1 MRKGVGLF
9 AAITLGMVVI
19 LEAPRV
25 AHAVSESKVFRV
37 VDVSVEGTRYLTPDE
52 VVAAT
57 AIPPDASVWDDTEP
71 MVERLRANPMV
82 ADARIRRRLPGE
94 LVLEV
99 TEREPVGL
107 LPAPVLTPVD
117 REGRVLP
124 LDPAGRRM
132 DLPLVQPRRD
142 PAGDGAE
149 LTPAQ
154 IRELT
159 SDLARLDTID
169 PTVLSS
175 VSEVAL
181 DAWGGVILYLGDP
194 RVAVRYWPP
203 LLPGTL
209 NDALLVLSD
218 ALERYPD
225 RTPASV
231 DLRFADQVV
240 VRYDDG
246 GR

>member
-9 AAITLGMVVI
+9 VAITVGMVVV

-25 AHAVSESKVFRV
+25 AQAVSRSGIFRV
-37 VDVSVEGTRYLTPDE
+37 VDVSVEGTTYLTPDE

-71 MVERLRANPMV
+71 MVERLRENPMV
-82 ADARIRRRLPGE
+82 EDARIHRKLPGG

-107 LPAPVLTPVD
+107 LPSPTLAPVD
-117 REGRVLP
+117 RDGHVLP
-124 LDPAGRRM
+124 LDPAGRHM
-132 DLPLVQPRRD
+132 DLPLVQPRVD
-142 PAGDGAE
+142 PSDRGDE

-159 SDLARLDTID
+159 SDLSRLETID
-169 PTVLSS
+169 PTVLASI
-175 VSEVAL
+175 SEVAL
-181 DAWGGVILYLGDP
+181 DAWGGAILYLGEP
-194 RVAVRYWPP
+194 RVALRYWPP

-209 NDALLVLSD
+209 NDALLVLGD
-218 ALERYPD
+218 ALERQPD
-225 RTPASV
+225 RTPVSV

-240 VRYDDG
+240 VRYDG
-246 GR
+246 AGR